1 MITLPV
7 LFVLL
12 TLCAAVYSVTMVMR
26 YYDSQRQWLRG
37 SGLDLTIVAFL
48 IIFSLRYVVV
58 YVHLQNKGL
67 KYLDTIYWS
76 LYFLEHLT
84 EAVIWSTFAVTIQ
97 LRRGKRTTD
106 HLDFLRHLAT
116 LSLGLMGLAV
126 VILLALFL
134 SASLDKTV
142 EIMRQ
147 LSLVLTVTL
156 AVVEYTALWI
166 KSSLFINPLTVLTPV
181 ETKLILLAPTITLIV
196 GISVCGV
203 PEFVEPLECTII
215 ELMHTVVLCTAV
227 VYTWHLISS
236 RNGECDAPGAA
247 GCPSTLR
254 RRHRHRTLAWGGRSI
269 DVLDLHL

>member
-1 MITLPV
+1 MITLPL

-12 TLCAAVYSVTMVMR
+12 TLCAAVYSITMVMR
-26 YYDSQRQWLRG
+26 HYDSKNRWLRG
-37 SGLDLTIVAFL
+37 SGLDLTVVAFL
-48 IIFSLRYVVV
+48 VLFSLRHVVV

-67 KYLDTIYWS
+67 KYLDTFYWS

-84 EAVIWSTFAVTIQ
+84 EAVIWSTFAVAIQ

-116 LSLGLMGLAV
+116 LSLLLMGLAV

-134 SASLDKTV
+134 SESLDKTV

-156 AVVEYTALWI
+156 AVVEYTALWV
-166 KSSLFINPLTVLTPV
+166 KSSLFNNPLTVLTPI
-181 ETKLILLAPTITLIV
+181 ETKLILLAPTVTLIV

-203 PEFVEPLECTII
+203 PEFVESLQCTVI
-215 ELMHTVVLCTAV
+215 ELAHTLVLCTAV

-236 RNGECDAPGAA
+236 RNGECNAPGAA
-247 GCPSTLR
+247 GCPSDLR
-254 RRHRHRTLAWGGRSI
+254 RRNRHRTLAWGGRAI